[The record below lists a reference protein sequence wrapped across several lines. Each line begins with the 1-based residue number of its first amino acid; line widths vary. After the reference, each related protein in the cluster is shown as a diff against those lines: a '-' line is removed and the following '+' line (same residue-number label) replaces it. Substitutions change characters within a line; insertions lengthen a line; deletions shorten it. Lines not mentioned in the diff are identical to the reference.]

1 MAKKA
6 KKAAAAPAQTGADGQ
21 PVDPNDTG
29 SSNSS
34 SALGDVGSTIS
45 NAISGAAGAVASPFG
60 NWLNSIEAD
69 VMNASN
75 QVFNTLFFGL
85 CVALGALGIVWGL
98 YLLFKDTAPV
108 QGAKKVVESAAMVA
122 AL

>member
-1 MAKKA
+1 MAKK
-6 KKAAAAPAQTGADGQ
+6 KAAKTTPAATGADGQ

-29 SSNSS
+29 SSSSS
-34 SALGDVGSTIS
+34 SALGDVGTTIS
-45 NAISGAAGAVASPFG
+45 NAISGAAGAVTSPFG

-69 VMNASN
+69 IMNASN
-75 QVFNTLFFGL
+75 QVLNTLFFGL
-85 CVALGALGIVWGL
+85 CVALGAAGIAWGL

-108 QGAKKVVESAAMVA
+108 QGAKKVVESAAVVA